1 MFNRWTER
9 MDLLGQALQLR
20 AYRQQVI
27 ASNIA
32 NADTP
37 GYVARDFDFRTA
49 LLQAQARERGAVLAS
64 ASAAVPSASHGLAG
78 SDPRHL
84 RTALRAGVTDSA
96 RVAYTIRAQPS
107 LDQNTV
113 DLDQQRANFV
123 DNAVQYETTLRFIN
137 GHVKT
142 MLAAIQGQ

>member
-1 MFNRWTER
+1 MLNRLTER

-32 NADTP
+32 NAETP
-37 GYVARDFDFRTA
+37 GYVARDFDFRSA
-49 LLQAQARERGAVLAS
+49 LQEARAATRRTTLS
-64 ASAAVPSASHGLAG
+64 ASDGLAG

-84 RTALRAGVTDSA
+84 RTAVHSAAGVVD
-96 RVAYTIRAQPS
+96 RVKVAYTVQTQPS
-107 LDQNTV
+107 LDQNSV

-123 DNAVQYETTLRFIN
+123 DNAVQYESTLRFIN

-142 MLAAIQGQ
+142 MLSAIQGQ

>member
-1 MFNRWTER
+1 MLNRMTER
-9 MDLLGQALQLR
+9 MDFLGQALQLR
-20 AYRQQVI
+20 AWRQQVI

-32 NADTP
+32 NAETP
-37 GYVARDFDFRTA
+37 GYIAREVDFRAA
-49 LLQAQARERGAVLAS
+49 LQQAQRGASVTPTLQAGSVVN
-64 ASAAVPSASHGLAG
+64 VPLAG
-78 SDPRHL
+78 SDARHL
-84 RTALRAGVTDSA
+84 RTVGSATGVADRS
-96 RVAYTIRAQPS
+96 RVAYQVRTQPS

-123 DNAVQYETTLRFIN
+123 DNAVQYESTLRFIN

>member
-1 MFNRWTER
+1 MLNRMTER
-9 MDLLGQALQLR
+9 VHLLGQALQLR

-37 GYVARDFDFRTA
+37 GYVARDFDFRAA
-49 LLQAQARERGAVLAS
+49 LQRVQGLQHTHNSARAGAAD
-64 ASAAVPSASHGLAG
+64 GLAG

-84 RTALRAGVTDSA
+84 RTVFADRGVAD
-96 RVAYTIRAQPS
+96 RVRLAYTVRTQPS

-123 DNAVQYETTLRFIN
+123 DNAVQYESTLRFIN

>member
-1 MFNRWTER
+1 MLNRLTER
-9 MDLLGQALQLR
+9 MDFLGQALQLR

-37 GYVARDFDFRTA
+37 GYVARDFDFRAA
-49 LLQAQARERGAVLAS
+49 LQRVQDLRRMRDGAHV
-64 ASAAVPSASHGLAG
+64 SAADGLAG

-84 RTALRAGVTDSA
+84 RTALADRGVADRVRA
-96 RVAYTIRAQPS
+96 AYTVRTQPS

-123 DNAVQYETTLRFIN
+123 DNAVQYESTLRFIN